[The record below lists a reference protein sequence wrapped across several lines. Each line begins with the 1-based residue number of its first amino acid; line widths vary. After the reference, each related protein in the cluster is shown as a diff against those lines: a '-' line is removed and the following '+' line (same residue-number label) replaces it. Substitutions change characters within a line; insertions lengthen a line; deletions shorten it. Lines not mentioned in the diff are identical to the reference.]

1 MSALG
6 LVVVFSIVWWLLF
19 FMLLPVGIEPSRER
33 VPGQDPGA
41 PARPLLL
48 RKVLVATAAAALVT
62 GLAHVAALQGWIS
75 FWTLL
80 GTEPPA
86 GAASG

>member
-41 PARPLLL
+41 PARPLLF
-48 RKVLVATAAAALVT
+48 RKVLVATVAAALVT

-75 FWTLL
+75 FWSLL

-86 GAASG
+86 GSASG

>member
-41 PARPLLL
+41 PARPMLL

-75 FWTLL
+75 FWSLL

>member
-48 RKVLVATAAAALVT
+48 RKVLVATAAAVLVT
-62 GLAHVAALQGWIS
+62 GLVHVAALQGWIS
-75 FWTLL
+75 FWSLL

>member
-62 GLAHVAALQGWIS
+62 GLVHVATLQGWIS
-75 FWTLL
+75 FWSLL

-86 GAASG
+86 SAASG